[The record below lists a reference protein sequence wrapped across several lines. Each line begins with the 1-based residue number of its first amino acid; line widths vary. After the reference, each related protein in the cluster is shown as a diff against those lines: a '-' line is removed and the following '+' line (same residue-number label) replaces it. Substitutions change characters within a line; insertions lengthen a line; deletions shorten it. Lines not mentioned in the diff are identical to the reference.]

1 MSPSNRPGWT
11 PELASSSDSE
21 PVRPQHRKSLNAV
34 GPSHH
39 ESQHGEHEHRHFDR
53 QEDAGDVS
61 LSHLVYA
68 DKEVKYR
75 PVLRSDRAAHKAP
88 TKAPTIPRDQDLQ
101 SDDESTPTSKA
112 THLPDTN
119 SDDRL
124 KAIPAGPN
132 AISAL
137 RKHISANLLAKLP
150 DLRAMK
156 FSRHNKPSSFANL
169 RLLLGTYTDKSMNR
183 WDNPVYAYMRP
194 NVNLKIG
201 PNLIMEVEERHEG
214 GGHDLVRVTWKEA
227 VKEEKVAMIEP
238 FKQTATEFE
247 LPAVVKY
254 YFLLAVE
261 AAVENFHHDFIPL
274 NRTFVQHLTGLCLH
288 YVPDL
293 QTPMS
298 SVGGYKYDQK
308 SPSQH
313 SKTLDRRRSQGYED
327 KSGVAKVQRF
337 QQAIINSSAF
347 DPGDN
352 GNEDQASSLQLH
364 LQHSIDGDQASRSSV
379 VAAEGSSHRSTGK
392 RYNPVPS
399 FFHNDRSHLPRLRS
413 QRDESATRNLISSWL
428 GTINEEMEPYM
439 GALPDRAHSGERL
452 DLNGNWLALGP
463 IDQPLRRLR
472 SQNSVYSG
480 SEDMNHVSR
489 RNQSGLL
496 SGINLHISSFSG
508 QSASNP
514 SKERARVTYYAMSE
528 PTPDGNRPN
537 VEWRRFRAATSSL
550 PGVQRHRRERRA
562 SRRAEQSPNL
572 IANRRPSSTFDR
584 VVSPS
589 LLQHQKRVIDSRVDK
604 NVREMDDR
612 IVQMRKLRRVQTRV
626 DTEIAEAK
634 RRKDEMKR
642 LEDEEMKRRWE
653 QDESANDSTSSR
665 FMRWLER

>member
-1 MSPSNRPGWT
+1 MESTNIAILIAKRT
-11 PELASSSDSE
+11 P
-21 PVRPQHRKSLNAV
+21 PM
-34 GPSHH
+34 
-39 ESQHGEHEHRHFDR
+39 
-53 QEDAGDVS
+53 S

-68 DKEVKYR
+68 DKEVKDR

-88 TKAPTIPRDQDLQ
+88 TKAPAIPRDQDLQ

-137 RKHISANLLAKLP
+137 RKHIFANLLAKLP
-150 DLRAMK
+150 DLKAMK

-169 RLLLGTYTDKSMNR
+169 RLLLGTYTAKNMNK
-183 WDNPVYAYMRP
+183 WGNPVYVYMRP
-194 NVNLKIG
+194 NVNLSIG
-201 PNLIMEVEERHEG
+201 PILVMEVDERHKG
-214 GGHDLVRVTWKEA
+214 GGYDLMEVTCEEA
-227 VKEEKVAMIEP
+227 VEEEKVAMNDP
-238 FKQTATEFE
+238 FKQAATEYE
-247 LPAVVKY
+247 LRALVKY

-261 AAVENFHHDFIPL
+261 AGVEDFHHDFIPF
-274 NRTFVQHLTGLCLH
+274 NRSFVQYLTKLCLH

-293 QTPMS
+293 QTPAPS
-298 SVGGYKYDQK
+298 LGSYIDDQK
-308 SPSQH
+308 SPPRSH
-313 SKTLDRRRSQGYED
+313 KILDRRRLRGYENRP
-327 KSGVAKVQRF
+327 GVAKVKRF
-337 QQAIINSSAF
+337 QQAIVDSSEF

-352 GNEDQASSLQLH
+352 NGDKEVQGSSIQLDLQHSRDEDQASRL
-364 LQHSIDGDQASRSSV
+364 SV
-379 VAAEGSSHRSTGK
+379 VATEESFHSSTK
-392 RYNPVPS
+392 KQYTPVSS

-428 GTINEEMEPYM
+428 GTINEEREPYM
-439 GALPDRAHSGERL
+439 GALPDKAQSGERL
-452 DLNGNWLALGP
+452 DLNGNWLALDP

-528 PTPDGNRPN
+528 PTPDRSRQN

-550 PGVQRHRRERRA
+550 PGVQRNRRERRA
-562 SRRAEQSPNL
+562 SRRAEQSHNP
-572 IANRRPSSTFDR
+572 IANRRPS
-584 VVSPS
+584 
-589 LLQHQKRVIDSRVDK
+589 
-604 NVREMDDR
+604 
-612 IVQMRKLRRVQTRV
+612 
-626 DTEIAEAK
+626 
-634 RRKDEMKR
+634 
-642 LEDEEMKRRWE
+642 
-653 QDESANDSTSSR
+653 
-665 FMRWLER
+665 